1 MCNTGGFSMN
11 INTNIIDFVWNFKNL
26 KLKDFGLDPE
36 YNMLCAPVCECGCGE
51 KMNVLLADDDDLLD
65 FCYNMVDIQECNYC
79 VVFAINEKNKMVAAV
94 KIDGEIECVGSDGVI
109 EDYADI
115 GLMFDD
121 LELHQYGI
129 IVNVGDGEYKILEE

>member
-1 MCNTGGFSMN
+1 MN
-11 INTNIIDFVWNFKNL
+11 INTNIIDFVWNFKNF
-26 KLKDFGLDPE
+26 KLNDFGLDPE

-51 KMNVLLADDDDLLD
+51 KMNVLLESDDDDLLD

>member
-1 MCNTGGFSMN
+1 MN

-26 KLKDFGLDPE
+26 KLKDFGLNSE

-51 KMNVLLADDDDLLD
+51 KMNVLLESDDDIYD
-65 FCYNMVDIQECNYC
+65 FCYELVDTQDCNYC
-79 VVFAINEKNKMVAAV
+79 VAFAINEKNEMLGAIKY
-94 KIDGEIECVGSDGVI
+94 DGEIECVGSDGVI